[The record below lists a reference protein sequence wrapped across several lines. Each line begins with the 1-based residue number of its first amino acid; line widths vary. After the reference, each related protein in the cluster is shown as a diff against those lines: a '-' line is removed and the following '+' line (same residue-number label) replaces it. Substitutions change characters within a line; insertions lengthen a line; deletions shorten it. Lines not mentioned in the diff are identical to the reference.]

1 MPSYEYVVVDKN
13 GKQRNG
19 AMDAADPEKLKATL
33 KADGLIPISVKEQ
46 SILNKDINFGSKKV
60 KPRDLSVFCRQFNS
74 ILSAGVTVIS
84 ALQMLSEQTESKLLK
99 EAVKGVQMDVEKG
112 ETLADAMRNQEEAFP
127 SILIN
132 MVEAGEASGS
142 LEIAFERMAVH
153 FEKDARLKSMVKK
166 AMVYPVVVLSV
177 AIAVVIVMLLVVIPQ
192 FETMFS
198 QLGSDLPGI
207 TKFVV
212 SASEFLKIWWWLLI
226 AIIAAIV
233 VGIRVYKRTPNGEVL
248 FSKMMLNLPL
258 FGKLTI
264 KSSSA
269 RLARTMSTLL
279 AAGISL
285 LDAVEITARTM
296 TNAIVRK
303 SLEEAREEV
312 ARGVPLSTPLA
323 VSEVFPPMVNHM
335 TRIGEETGN
344 IEGML
349 EKIADYYDEEVEHA
363 TQALTAAMEPLIIVV
378 LAVLVGFI
386 LFAIYTPM
394 LSLYS
399 AAEAIT

>member
-1 MPSYEYVVVDKN
+1 MPGYEYVVVDKN
-13 GKQRNG
+13 GKQKNG
-19 AMDAADPEKLKATL
+19 SMDAADPEKLKAIL

-46 SILNKDINFGSKKV
+46 SILNKDINFGSRKI

-99 EAVKGVQMDVEKG
+99 EAIKGVQLDVEKG
-112 ETLADAMRNQEEAFP
+112 ETLADAMRNQNEAFP

-142 LEIAFERMAVH
+142 LEIAFERMSVH

-166 AMVYPVVVLSV
+166 AMVYPAVVLCV

-198 QLGSDLPGI
+198 QLGSELPGI
-207 TKFVV
+207 TKFVI
-212 SASEFLKIWWWLLI
+212 SASEFLKNWWWLLA
-226 AIIAAIV
+226 AIIVAIV
-233 VGIRVYKRTPNGEVL
+233 VGIRVYKKTPDGDMA
-248 FSKMMLNLPL
+248 FSKLALNLPL

-285 LDAVEITARTM
+285 IDAVEITARTM
-296 TNAIVRK
+296 TNAVVRK
-303 SLEEAREEV
+303 CLEDAREEV
-312 ARGVPLSTPLA
+312 SRGVPLSTPLA
-323 VSEVFPPMVNHM
+323 SSEVFPPMVNHM

-349 EKIADYYDEEVEHA
+349 DKIADYYDEEVENA
-363 TQALTAAMEPLIIVV
+363 TQALTAAMEPLIIVI

-399 AAEAIT
+399 AAESLT

>member
-1 MPSYEYVVVDKN
+1 MPGYEYVVVDKN
-13 GKQRNG
+13 GKQKNG
-19 AMDAADPEKLKATL
+19 SMDAADPEKLKAIL

-46 SILNKDINFGSKKV
+46 SLLNKDINFGSRKI

-99 EAVKGVQMDVEKG
+99 EAIKGVQLDVEKG
-112 ETLADAMRNQEEAFP
+112 ETLADAMRNQDEAFP

-142 LEIAFERMAVH
+142 LEVAFERMSVH

-166 AMVYPVVVLSV
+166 AMVYPAVVLLV

-198 QLGSDLPGI
+198 QLGSELPGI

-212 SASEFLKIWWWLLI
+212 SASEFLKSWWWLLA
-226 AIIAAIV
+226 AIIIAIV
-233 VGIRVYKRTPNGEVL
+233 VGIRVYKKTPDGDMA
-248 FSKMMLNLPL
+248 FSKLMLNIPL

-285 LDAVEITARTM
+285 IDAVEITARTM
-296 TNAIVRK
+296 TNAVVRK
-303 SLEEAREEV
+303 CLEDAREEV
-312 ARGVPLSTPLA
+312 SRGVPLSTPLA
-323 VSEVFPPMVNHM
+323 SSEVFPPMVNHM

-349 EKIADYYDEEVEHA
+349 DKIADYYDEEVENA
-363 TQALTAAMEPLIIVV
+363 TQALTAAMEPLIIVI

-399 AAEAIT
+399 AAESLT

>member
-13 GKQRNG
+13 GKQKNG
-19 AMDAADPEKLKATL
+19 VMDAMDPEKLKAAL

-46 SILNKDINFGSKKV
+46 SILNKDITIGSKKV

-74 ILSAGVTVIS
+74 ILSAGVTVVS
-84 ALQMLSEQTESKLLK
+84 ALQMLSEQTESKVLK
-99 EAVKGVQMDVEKG
+99 EAIKNVQLDVEKG
-112 ETLADAMRNQEEAFP
+112 ETLADAMRNQGEVFP
-127 SILIN
+127 PILIN

-142 LEIAFERMAVH
+142 LEVAFERMSVH
-153 FEKDARLKSMVKK
+153 FEKDAKLKSMVKK
-166 AMVYPVVVLSV
+166 AMVYPAVVLIV
-177 AIAVVIVMLLVVIPQ
+177 AIAVVIVMLVVVIPQ

-198 QLGSDLPGI
+198 QLGSDLPAI

-212 SASEFLKIWWWLLI
+212 SASDFLKTWWWLL
-226 AIIAAIV
+226 AFIIAAIV
-233 VGIRVYKRTPNGEVL
+233 VGIRVYKKTPDGEML
-248 FSKMMLNLPL
+248 FSKMALNMPL
-258 FGKLTI
+258 FGALTI

-285 LDAVEITARTM
+285 IDAVEITAKIM
-296 TNAIVRK
+296 TNAVVRK
-303 SLEEAREEV
+303 CLEEAKEEV
-312 ARGVPLSTPLA
+312 SRGVPFSTPLA
-323 VSEVFPPMVNHM
+323 TSEVFPPMVNHM

-349 EKIADYYDEEVEHA
+349 DKIADYYDEEVENA
-363 TQALTAAMEPLIIVV
+363 TQALTAALEPMVIVV
-378 LAVLVGFI
+378 LAILVGFI
-386 LFAIYTPM
+386 LLAIYSPM

-399 AAEAIT
+399 AAEKLT